1 MDVFEMEVAAKV
13 ALGAFAL
20 GLMLGALALKSNF
33 CTMGSLSDIVFMEDW
48 RRFRSWMLAAAVAI
62 LGTQTLHLMGLLDIG
77 KASYLTP
84 NLGWAGY
91 IIGGLLFGY
100 GMTMAGGCGNKTAVR
115 VGAGNLKSIVVF
127 LVMGFTAY
135 VTARGIIGLARM
147 ELDKTAIDLKAMGMA
162 SQGIPAIL
170 ASLGL
175 DDVTARIAAMALVGG
190 GLLVFCFK
198 SKEFLTSPV
207 HLFSGIAVG
216 LLIVGG
222 WAVTG
227 IIGGDEFDPQPL
239 TSFTFVGPTGDS
251 LQYLMIFTSGPKLAF
266 GVAGIFG
273 VIAGSFLAAI
283 LTKNFHIEAFTDAAD
298 MKSHLVGAVMMG
310 VGGVLANGCTFGQGI
325 TGMSTMALGSLMA
338 LVSICIGGV
347 WGLKAMEEGSV
358 MGGLKAVFARG

>member
-1 MDVFEMEVAAKV
+1 MEVAAKV
-13 ALGAFAL
+13 ALGAFVL
-20 GLMLGALALKSNF
+20 GLALGALALKSNF

-62 LGTQTLHLMGLLDIG
+62 LGTQSMHLMGLIDIG
-77 KASYLTP
+77 KSSYTTP

-91 IIGGLLFGY
+91 VLGGLLFGY

-127 LVMGFTAY
+127 LIMGLTAY
-135 VTARGIIGLARM
+135 ITSRGLIGVARLQ
-147 ELDKTAIDLKAMGMA
+147 LDRTAIDLKAMGIA
-162 SQGIPAIL
+162 SQGIPAML
-170 ASLGL
+170 GAMGL
-175 DDVTARIAAMALVGG
+175 DDLTARIVATVAVAG
-190 GLLVFCFK
+190 GLLVFCIK
-198 SKEFLTSPV
+198 SKDFLTSPV
-207 HLFSGIAVG
+207 HVFSGIAIG
-216 LLIVGG
+216 LLIMGG
-222 WAVTG
+222 WAVSG

-251 LQYLMIFTSGPKLAF
+251 LQYLMLFTSGPKLAF

-283 LTKNFHIEAFTDAAD
+283 LTKGFHLEAFNDADD
-298 MKSHLVGAVMMG
+298 MKRHMLGAFMMG

-325 TGMSTMALGSLMA
+325 TGVSTLALGSLVA
-338 LVSICIGGV
+338 LASICLGGV
-347 WGLKAMEEGSV
+347 WGLKALEEGSV